1 MLPEKRLKTYR
12 IRSGSD
18 SLGAVRCAPCLVGGE
33 AATTR
38 AGKYAAHYM
47 IEAVC
52 GGCPHLPTIRLFQL
66 IMPEQSYSD
75 PRGIVGQNCLWVTQQ
90 YEKYKI

>member
-33 AATTR
+33 AVTTR
-38 AGKYAAHYM
+38 AGKYAAPY
-47 IEAVC
+47 
-52 GGCPHLPTIRLFQL
+52 IRLKPCAADAP
-66 IMPEQSYSD
+66 ICPQS
-75 PRGIVGQNCLWVTQQ
+75 GCFG
-90 YEKYKI
+90 

>member
-33 AATTR
+33 AVTTR
-38 AGKYAAHYM
+38 AGKYAAPYK

-52 GGCPHLPTIRLFQL
+52 GGCPHLSTIRLFRL
-66 IMPEQSYSD
+66 IMPEQKLFRPARY
-75 PRGIVGQNCLWVTQQ
+75 C
-90 YEKYKI
+90 